1 MASTAT
7 LRANRLGVPVSHR
20 DEDAKDASTA
30 AHLFATHWSQYGP
43 DRWRTGMAGSSGKAI
58 PDGLKARLE
67 SPDGRVQRGARF
79 DLTVYRMLGILSKDD
94 AYTTISLRVL
104 AKRLGYKG
112 IPRNLRR
119 SIARLEADGSIC
131 AYRWPWRS
139 RKGTAYHLPEWEG
152 TLRELGSLRPTRPEI
167 ADLLETIGH
176 SHRKQVDTVTAR
188 TAKQVDTLSQS
199 LKTQIKTQPVS
210 SAESPDR
217 TGARPRSAPSTARP
231 AAAEESLYADR
242 DRVQAAPRGLHAM
255 PRQWTWAEWNR
266 YLGRES
272 DRRSDLAMAA
282 LEQMKALP

>member
-1 MASTAT
+1 MPAQRTTAAT
-7 LRANRLGVPVSHR
+7 ESRAPATTPTARANALAIPLSHR
-20 DEDAKDASTA
+20 DEHAKDATTA

-43 DRWRTGMAGSSGKAI
+43 DRWRTGKAGSSGKAI

-67 SPDGRVQRGARF
+67 SPDGRVRRGARF

-139 RKGTAYHLPEWEG
+139 RKGTAYHLPAWEG

-167 ADLLETIGH
+167 ADLLETSGH

-199 LKTQIKTQPVS
+199 PRTQKKTQALT
-210 SAESPDR
+210 ATHSPD
-217 TGARPRSAPSTARP
+217 ADQNRPRSTPKTP
-231 AAAEESLYADR
+231 PT
-242 DRVQAAPRGLHAM
+242 VP
-255 PRQWTWAEWNR
+255 
-266 YLGRES
+266 
-272 DRRSDLAMAA
+272 DLAWERRRR
-282 LEQMKALP
+282 LELRFDPSGWSHRAIGYIISLERKQSRLGISP